1 MIIALDVHY
10 TVNGAKA
17 VAVLFNQMD
26 SKPVEVIT
34 TAIPQVEEYI
44 PGQFYKR
51 ELPCLLQLLNNIDLS
66 DLELLIIDGYVYT
79 DNNHSP
85 GLGAHLW
92 EAINRKV
99 PVAGVAKTRY
109 EGNSQLCTEVYRG
122 SSKNPLFISAIGI
135 EMDKV
140 AALIKDMHGEN
151 RIPTLLR
158 TLDQHTKGTAL

>member
-10 TVNGAKA
+10 IANSAKA
-17 VAVLFNQMD
+17 VAILFNPMD
-26 SKPVEVIT
+26 SKPVEVISDVLPT
-34 TAIPQVEEYI
+34 VEEYI

-51 ELPCLLQLLNNIDLS
+51 ELPCLLAVLNRIDLS
-66 DLELLIIDGYVYT
+66 DITLIIVDGYVYT
-79 DNNHSP
+79 DNNYSP

-109 EGNSQLCTEVYRG
+109 AGNSQLCTEVYRG
-122 SSKNPLFISAIGI
+122 TSKNPLFISAIGI

>member
-99 PVAGVAKTRY
+99 PVAGVAKTRH

>member
-10 TVNGAKA
+10 TANGAKA

-34 TAIPQVEEYI
+34 TAIPHVEEYI

-51 ELPCLLQLLNNIDLS
+51 ELPCLLQVLNKIDFS

-92 EAINRKV
+92 EAINRKT
-99 PVAGVAKTRY
+99 PVAGVAKTRFA
-109 EGNSQLCTEVYRG
+109 GNSQLCTEVYRG
-122 SSKNPLFISAIGI
+122 TSKNPLFISAIGI
-135 EMDKV
+135 DMDEV
-140 AALIKDMHGEN
+140 AGLIKTMHGEN
-151 RIPTLLR
+151 RIPTILK